1 MISVTTP
8 PHGLARLHAGLVS
21 PHGHACPPTV
31 SPPSLSAP
39 DPSLSAPDQ
48 PSLSTPD
55 PSPSASDPSLS
66 AQDHSISAPSLPC
79 NCQPVVLLRWS
90 SLLRDCSWASD
101 VRRRSIGG
109 QGDYFLVLTLHTS
122 PADITSYQFPQPSST
137 DLRWGAV
144 TCRPQQAWAGP
155 ATGCCSRPSTGVGG
169 ASAAALTCLERRG
182 REQRRCAA
190 ALLLPQQAL

>member
-1 MISVTTP
+1 MQRQPVLLLRRSRLRRDRSCSRDDRQVRSTCPLPPLGLGPMISVTTP

-21 PHGHACPPTV
+21 PHGHACPHTV

-90 SLLRDCSWASD
+90 RLLRDCSWARD
-101 VRRRSIGG
+101 VRQRSIGG
-109 QGDYFLVLTLHTS
+109 QGDYFLVLTLHGVIAPDFSLEFAGFFPREKSRKTREISGTS
-122 PADITSYQFPQPSST
+122 
-137 DLRWGAV
+137 
-144 TCRPQQAWAGP
+144 
-155 ATGCCSRPSTGVGG
+155 
-169 ASAAALTCLERRG
+169 
-182 REQRRCAA
+182 REKSGK
-190 ALLLPQQAL
+190 